1 MRPLKSRSVLKYDV
15 AISTN
20 MGDIEQ
26 TRMLL
31 GQVNKDLTTHYD
43 DDIGEKAFCDS

>member
-1 MRPLKSRSVLKYDV
+1 MRPLKSRSVLKCDV

-20 MGDIEQ
+20 MGGIEQ
-26 TRMLL
+26 ARMLL

-43 DDIGEKAFCDS
+43 DDVGEKTFLR